1 MPTLRESLRNLPDAV
16 FADLLESEDAYRL
29 VVDAAGVAPETLD
42 ASAERGRLRVS
53 ARREKEVPEEFR
65 YRAEERAL
73 FVDFEVPLPPDAAAR
88 VGSTDVDRGVVTVT
102 VPKRGRESGVAVP
115 VTSDAEEEPIIGEQ
129 SDAGEPAA
137 DDDNDDTENGSGP
150 TGAPDT
156 QE

>member
-53 ARREKEVPEEFR
+53 ARREKAVPGEFR

-129 SDAGEPAA
+129 SEAGEPAA
-137 DDDNDDTENGSGP
+137 DDDDDDTENEGGP
-150 TGAPDT
+150 TGSPDAR
-156 QE
+156 E